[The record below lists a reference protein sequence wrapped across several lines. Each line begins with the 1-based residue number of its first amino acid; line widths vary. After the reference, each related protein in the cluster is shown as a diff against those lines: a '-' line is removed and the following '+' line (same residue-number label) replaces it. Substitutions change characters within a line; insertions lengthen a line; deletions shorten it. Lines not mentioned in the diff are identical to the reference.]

1 MSFCEFYG
9 WYPKKKTTWRVF
21 ATEPRAVLIDELIA
35 EFIRGKDS
43 EKLISSLIWLGEY
56 MNKQVDA
63 LKCWNIGVYGWGI
76 YLQIYARMN
85 KEV

>member
-43 EKLISSLIWLGEY
+43 EKLISSLI
-56 MNKQVDA
+56 
-63 LKCWNIGVYGWGI
+63 
-76 YLQIYARMN
+76 
-85 KEV
+85 